1 MGKIVGDDHLVNS
14 RKIRDRL
21 QHILNPL
28 RTSSKREDL
37 NLIRYVKRYDA
48 WLKIFPR
55 KIKLKKK
62 INQNKAIN
70 FLYFSCGKH
79 YSHLVASL
87 RSLQDLK
94 LEFKGAT
101 YLYID
106 KSDFLTRKQI
116 IELKRA
122 FSNIVISKTHHN
134 MQWGGP
140 HTLINELRAL
150 RKINSQVGPRDYIAK
165 IDSDMF
171 FISRKIFDDVI
182 KLDCALAGQ
191 SYTNKMQFTYIQ
203 GGCYFINNSIVPYLL
218 SHPLYTVI
226 LDTLK
231 NIHPTAGCTLNNFP
245 EDAVIF
251 NVIKEN
257 TNDIKFIDFYITTQN
272 HVPKNQAITENHIAE
287 WKKQYSALHFERDR
301 ARLEKLIDSLA
312 ESGVRTHI

>member
-1 MGKIVGDDHLVNS
+1 MNIGKISDQFLAIFKPSG
-14 RKIRDRL
+14 I
-21 QHILNPL
+21 
-28 RTSSKREDL
+28 SSKNKDP
-37 NLIRYVKRYDA
+37 NLIRYIQRYDA
-48 WLKIFPR
+48 WLKFFPR
-55 KIKLKKK
+55 KIRLK
-62 INQNKAIN
+62 NKRSERKAVH

-116 IELKRA
+116 VELKRA

-150 RKINSQVGPRDYIAK
+150 REISSQVGPRDYIAK

-218 SHPLYTVI
+218 SHPLYAII

-272 HVPKNQAITENHIAE
+272 HVPKNQAITENDIAE

-301 ARLEKLIDSLA
+301 ARMEKLIDSLA